1 MQCKSLD
8 RDTVMKSVGK
18 SISLYYTASVVLII
32 ILLAAVTISSV
43 TDPAIKSSDE
53 VLNTLMVRWVICG
66 IPILIIVLSVAALL
80 SRRALS
86 PIEKIS
92 RQLSQST
99 LSSPPTPVQ
108 LVETDEPFPV
118 LVSQLNSLAQTSKM
132 TPHQMHQ
139 FSAKVAHELV
149 APITLLQLQI
159 DYAAPTLDPE
169 LATSLKG
176 QINRLGDYVETALLV
191 ARAERGAIPINKESL
206 PVNEY
211 FSDLIKPYEL
221 RAKFHRRRITTRFI
235 STKSAEID
243 PKIVAVIFNNLISNA
258 FYHGIGEIQVVIRE
272 SGSAILLSIAN
283 HIRTGPRSNYWEG
296 GTGMGFRTIDI
307 LSAAHGDLKIKTRK
321 FGNTFGAAFWI
332 GATEDRFK
340 RSSA

>member
-8 RDTVMKSVGK
+8 RDAVMKSVGK
-18 SISLYYTASVVLII
+18 SISLYYTASVALII
-32 ILLAAVTISSV
+32 ILLACVTISSV
-43 TDPAIKSSDE
+43 TDPAIQSSHE
-53 VLNTLMVRWVICG
+53 VLGTLMLRWIICG
-66 IPILIIVLSVAALL
+66 IPILFIVLSVAVLL

-92 RQLSQST
+92 KQLSQCA
-99 LSSPPTPVQ
+99 LSGSSAPVQ

-118 LVSQLNSLAQTSKM
+118 LVRQLNSLAQTSKM

-139 FSAKVAHELV
+139 FSAKVAHELI

-176 QINRLGDYVETALLV
+176 QINRLVDYVETALLV
-191 ARAERGAIPINKESL
+191 ARAERGAIPIRKESL
-206 PVNEY
+206 RVNEY

-221 RAKFHRRRITTRFI
+221 RAKVHRRTFTTRFI
-235 STKSAEID
+235 STKIADID

-258 FYHGIGEIQVVIRE
+258 FYHGVGEIQVVIRE

-296 GTGMGFRTIDI
+296 GTGIGFRTIDI
-307 LSAAHGDLKIKTRK
+307 LSAAHGDLKVKTRI
-321 FGNTFGAAFWI
+321 FRNTFGAAFWI
-332 GATEDRFK
+332 GVTDNGAK
-340 RSSA
+340 ISST